1 MWDNE
6 TGIMYKE
13 KRMTEKKGS
22 SDDELLYKLL
32 SEKLHRH
39 YCGDEGSHMTDEE
52 VQAVLNVMETIK
64 LPGDS
69 YFNADAAWE
78 RFRQRY
84 MSGEAIEISAE
95 FVPES
100 EVYGLAGLIR
110 TMEESIPSAKL
121 RKKRK
126 GIGVLARVQWV
137 LRSRATRWTAI
148 TVAAAGIMFAGLN
161 VGTYATARMGFFEF
175 ISQSGNS
182 WEFFISGER
191 EEEQNEN
198 GDFDIG
204 NIEKKPYESWE
215 EVREE
220 IGENMLVPEYIPAG
234 FELKL
239 LKRSD
244 GESQGMIVAAYDEKG
259 EREFLIRIRQ
269 YIKDDK
275 YYNLFCAEEDY
286 SKKVLPSGREIYYSQ
301 QDDDNT
307 VWFFDK
313 ELSYCLDGNLK
324 LDEMIMI
331 IENLK

>member
-1 MWDNE
+1 
-6 TGIMYKE
+6 
-13 KRMTEKKGS
+13 MTEKKGS

-64 LPGDS
+64 PPGDS

-78 RFRQRY
+78 RFRQKY

-100 EVYGLAGLIR
+100 GVYGLAGLIS

-126 GIGVLARVQWV
+126 GVGALARVQWV
-137 LRSRATRWTAI
+137 LRSRVTRWTAI

-191 EEEQNEN
+191 EEEQ
-198 GDFDIG
+198 GDIFEFDQGTVETYDTWERLETEVQG
-204 NIEKKPYESWE
+204 NI
-215 EVREE
+215 
-220 IGENMLVPEYIPAG
+220 LVPEYIPES
-234 FELKL
+234 FYLRSL
-239 LKRSD
+239 TRSD
-244 GESQGMIVAAYDEKG
+244 GESQGIIVAAYDEKG

-301 QDDDNT
+301 QDEDNT

-313 ELSYCLDGNLK
+313 ELSYCLDGNLEM
-324 LDEMIMI
+324 DEMIMV
-331 IENLK
+331 IENMK